1 MTKAT
6 IYTDVQISKAKRA
19 HVTVIEDE
27 SDHRWHITF
36 GEALAELVDRG
47 ITECTIDGEGGS
59 YQIQFSPLET
69 VEG

>member
-27 SDHRWHITF
+27 SDHRWHKTF
-36 GEALAELVDRG
+36 GEALAEMVDRG
-47 ITECTIDGEGGS
+47 ITECTINGESGS
-59 YQIQFSPLET
+59 YHITFTPIET
-69 VEG
+69 EDG